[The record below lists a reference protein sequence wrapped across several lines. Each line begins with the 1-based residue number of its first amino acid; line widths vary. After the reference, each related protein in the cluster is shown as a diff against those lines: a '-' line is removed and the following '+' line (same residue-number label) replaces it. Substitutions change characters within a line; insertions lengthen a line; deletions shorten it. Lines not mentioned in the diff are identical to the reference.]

1 MLFTH
6 LAKGEGKGVDGGVHN
21 EAVEATHAYQEEAV
35 RDQTAAAVEVAA
47 VAAVTAKQLRMMRVF
62 WMMCRP
68 QMRRMAL
75 SFSLGLVA
83 VQSTH

>member
-21 EAVEATHAYQEEAV
+21 EAVEVAAV
-35 RDQTAAAVEVAA
+35 VEVAVAVEVAA